1 MKTLSRNAR
10 HLLIGAIATLL
21 LTALSMAAIALLGGG
36 TNTGGARFPGAARC
50 TAPSLAG
57 TVVHVTATDVGGSMM
72 GGSRMMRGTMQLTA
86 DRSTVERGKVS
97 FLVTNAGNI
106 PHEMMIVPLADT
118 QNAGTRP
125 VGRDGRIDEAGSL
138 AEAAASCAEG
148 EGDGI
153 LPSAAG
159 WITLDLQPGRYEL
172 FCNLPGHY
180 WAGMY
185 TQLTVT

>member
-1 MKTLSRNAR
+1 
-10 HLLIGAIATLL
+10 
-21 LTALSMAAIALLGGG
+21 
-36 TNTGGARFPGAARC
+36 
-50 TAPSLAG
+50 
-57 TVVHVTATDVGGSMM
+57 MM
-72 GGSRMMRGTMQLTA
+72 GGSRMMRGSMQLTV
-86 DRSTVERGKVS
+86 DRPTVARGEIS

-118 QNAGTRP
+118 QTAGTRP

-138 AEAAASCAEG
+138 AEAAATCAEG

-153 LPSAAG
+153 LPFAAG
-159 WITLDLQPGRYEL
+159 WITLDLPPGRYEL